1 MEINKNPIEK
11 AAALLADQMAATV
24 LLMRH
29 RGYSEAAIAQELQ
42 KVFAALA
49 CDGIW
54 TPAAITALKIK
65 TYEIADERLEKL
77 IAQIDHAAA
86 ESSTQH

>member
-1 MEINKNPIEK
+1 MNQELISK
-11 AAALLADQMAATV
+11 AAAMIGDAMAGTV

-54 TPAAITALKIK
+54 SPDAIKALKYK
-65 TYEIADERLEKL
+65 SYEIVDNRLEKL
-77 IAQIDHAAA
+77 IAQIDHAAV
-86 ESSTQH
+86 ESQTQH